1 MNPAF
6 TIKKNHFIFAC
17 AFFFSLG
24 SNILSLSLI
33 YRLADWFSFSPGKIG
48 AFVALGQVFY
58 FLGCNLYHRFGSAFN
73 PVKAFS
79 ASAVIIFLVLIP
91 LGFTRTV
98 GIVYISYWTFNL
110 CTGFYWAPLM
120 AWLTD
125 GLGMEDLNREIGFY
139 NRSWMAGNIFGP
151 LISGALYQIN
161 SGAAFF
167 VLCVCHF
174 LVVVFLFFM
183 HRYLRTIRSAAG
195 SANPK
200 GTSRPVGAS
209 RPVGPSRPWETAH
222 ENPEAAGT
230 TDKRLDL
237 YRYRGW
243 ISGLCS
249 MMFVGVLVNIIPLH
263 IRDGLGYTERSAGIL
278 LFLRSVM
285 AFAGFA
291 ILARFTAWHFNR
303 RWFLILQCGLL
314 LCTIL
319 LILAGNRLFLYA
331 VIVILYGFIYAACYN
346 NSMFYSGATGMDS
359 KKNLAL
365 HEIFLTIGNAVGT
378 AGGGF
383 FYQHFR
389 FSGTCIAL
397 FLALGAGLGVFVL
410 FNKKDNQKA
419 T

>member
-1 MNPAF
+1 M
-6 TIKKNHFIFAC
+6 KKSHFIFSC

-33 YRLADWFSFSPGKIG
+33 YRLTDWFSFNPGKIG

-58 FLGCNLYHRFGSAFN
+58 FIGCNLYHRIGSAFN
-73 PVKAFS
+73 PVKTFS
-79 ASAVIIFLVLIP
+79 VAAVIVFLAVLP
-91 LGFTRTV
+91 LGFTRTA
-98 GIVYISYWTFNL
+98 GIVYVSYWAFNL
-110 CTGFYWAPLM
+110 CTGFYWPPLM
-120 AWLTD
+120 AWLAD
-125 GLGMEDLNREIGFY
+125 GLGMEELNREIGFY

-151 LISGALYQIN
+151 LISGALYQWN

-167 VLCVCHF
+167 VICVCHF
-174 LVVVFLFFM
+174 LVVVLLFFM
-183 HRYLRTIRSAAG
+183 HRYLRANISRSA
-195 SANPK
+195 SPK
-200 GTSRPVGAS
+200 GVAQEGT
-209 RPVGPSRPWETAH
+209 
-222 ENPEAAGT
+222 EAAGT

-249 MMFVGVLVNIIPLH
+249 MMFVGVLINIIPLH
-263 IRDGLGYTERSAGIL
+263 IRDGLGYTERSAGII

-285 AFAGFA
+285 AFFGFA

-303 RWFLILQCGLL
+303 RWFLFLQCGLM

-319 LILAGNRLFLYA
+319 LMFAGSSLFLYA
-331 VIVILYGFIYAACYN
+331 IIVILYGFIYAACYN
-346 NSMFYSGATGMDS
+346 NSMFYSGATGRDS

-365 HEIFLTIGNAVGT
+365 HEIFLTVGNAVGT

-383 FYQHFR
+383 FYQHFH
-389 FSGTCIAL
+389 FTGTCIAL

-410 FNKKDNQKA
+410 FNRRDN
-419 T
+419 